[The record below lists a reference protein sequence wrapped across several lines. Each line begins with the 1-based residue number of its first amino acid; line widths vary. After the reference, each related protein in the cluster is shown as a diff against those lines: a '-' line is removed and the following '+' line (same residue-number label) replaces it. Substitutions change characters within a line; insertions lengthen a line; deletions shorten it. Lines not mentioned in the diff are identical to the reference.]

1 MIADIITENEITPRL
16 VASMPTRPT
25 APVAFGGKGYT
36 AKDMKDA
43 FDALSLLII
52 ERFNALILDIREGR
66 ICEAVPT
73 GLEGLSTLAELI
85 SGIESGALA
94 GKNQICRHLPFAVFS
109 AASSGCGQALR
120 G

>member
-1 MIADIITENEITPRL
+1 MSKEA
-16 VASMPTRPT
+16 
-25 APVAFGGKGYT
+25 T

-94 GKNQICRHLPFAVFS
+94 GKIKYAGTSLSLILAQ
-109 AASSGCGQALR
+109 LR
-120 G
+120 QDVDKLLGGDEA